1 MSLLL
6 FTKNTANMMLLMI
19 LFAVLVQKEEVQ
31 MGEEI

>member
-6 FTKNTANMMLLMI
+6 FTKNTATMMLLII

>member
-6 FTKNTANMMLLMI
+6 FTKNIANVTLLII

>member
-6 FTKNTANMMLLMI
+6 FTKNTADMMVLII